1 MLENWLSTVIFIE
14 VVATILIVWGFLH
27 EDKVVAF
34 EDRIIKAIRKK
45 IRKAKRDLCA
55 RWLAKQGLEVTR
67 RKDEKNV

>member
-45 IRKAKRDLCA
+45 TRKAKRDLCA